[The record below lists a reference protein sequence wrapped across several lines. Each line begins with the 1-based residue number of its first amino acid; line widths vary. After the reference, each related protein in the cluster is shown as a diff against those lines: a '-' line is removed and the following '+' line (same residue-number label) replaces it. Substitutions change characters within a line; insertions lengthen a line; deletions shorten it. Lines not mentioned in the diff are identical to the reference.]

1 MSEQSNIQEKAYNFD
16 ELFAEL
22 AVHNEVLETTQ
33 DPEALLVAN
42 LKILGIAR
50 KFAEID
56 EMLLGISGISD
67 MSGTYFSKVLTFE
80 TLRLRFK
87 EEITRCKDLNQIQT

>member
-1 MSEQSNIQEKAYNFD
+1 MSEQTNIKEKAFNFD

-22 AVHNEVLETTQ
+22 AIHNEVLDTTK
-33 DPEALLVAN
+33 DPEALLIAN

-56 EMLLGISGISD
+56 EMILSFSQIPD